1 MRMAKSKRNR
11 MIDTYHN
18 SFRFRNLPDFA
29 KDKQLLHALWDQYV
43 KGIEYMKA
51 EKHAEDMIIQ
61 KEKSSN
67 KLGDKK

>member
-11 MIDTYHN
+11 MINTYHN
-18 SFRFRNLPDFA
+18 SFRFRKLPEFA

-43 KGIEYMKA
+43 KGIEYMKD
-51 EKHAEDMIIQ
+51 EKLAEDMIIQ

-67 KLGDKK
+67 KSEDGK